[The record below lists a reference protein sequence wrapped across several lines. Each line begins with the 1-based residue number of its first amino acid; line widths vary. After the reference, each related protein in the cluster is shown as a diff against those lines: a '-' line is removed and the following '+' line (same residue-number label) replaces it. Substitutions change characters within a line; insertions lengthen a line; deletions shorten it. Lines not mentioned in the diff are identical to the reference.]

1 MESYPHTVVL
11 LPIKLIAMPA
21 KGADYSQRLK
31 TPAILKFIKG
41 GLPVL
46 ILIVCLLLQT
56 TAPAQQLVVY
66 PPPQGIIYSQHNDD
80 YTVRVRK
87 PGGEW
92 MDVFEYNVKVDADKV
107 QNASMV
113 YFDFAGKIEVSVKKN
128 NGELNSV
135 KIRPLS
141 YGIRPVVKGSSIFFT
156 LYQPR
161 KLSLECNGDKL
172 NNLHLF
178 ANAIETQQPNPSD
191 TNVIYFGAGIH
202 TPDNKDLVYRI
213 PSGKTVYIAGGAI
226 VRGKLLCDSVNN
238 VRITGRG
245 ILDQP
250 QRGIEITH
258 SSNVTVEGIIVVN
271 PKHYTVYCGASRHI
285 VIRNIKSF
293 SCAGWSD
300 GIDLM
305 SCSDVVINDVFMRNS
320 DDCIAI
326 YGHRWDY
333 FGSARNYTISNS
345 ILWADVAH
353 PINIGL
359 HGDTRFTGDTLE
371 QFVFK
376 NIDILEH
383 DEDDPDYEGCIA
395 ITDGDLNLVRNIR
408 FEDIRIDDF
417 EEGKLINFRTVYN
430 KKYNTGPGK
439 GIQNV
444 SLKNISYKGSN
455 TGGSVIDGID
465 SAHIVEG
472 ITFENLRINGK
483 LILNAVAGRIRI
495 GSFAK
500 NISFKR

>member
-1 MESYPHTVVL
+1 
-11 LPIKLIAMPA
+11 MPG
-21 KGADYSQRLK
+21 KGQEYSCRLNA
-31 TPAILKFIKG
+31 PAIFKLTKSRPH
-41 GLPVL
+41 GLVL
-46 ILIVCLLLQT
+46 VLCLLLQSAT
-56 TAPAQQLVVY
+56 RAQQLVVY
-66 PPPQGIIYSQHNDD
+66 PAPQGIIYSQHNDD

-107 QNASMV
+107 QNASMA
-113 YFDFAGKIEVSVKKN
+113 YFDFSGKIEVSVRKN
-128 NGELNSV
+128 NGELKSV
-135 KIRPLS
+135 KIRPSS
-141 YGIRPVVKGSSIFFT
+141 YGIHPVVNGNSILFT
-156 LYQPR
+156 LCRPR
-161 KLSLECNGDKL
+161 KLSVECNGDKL
-172 NNLHLF
+172 SNLHLF
-178 ANAIETQQPNPSD
+178 ANAIETHQPSPSD
-191 TNVIYFGAGIH
+191 TNLIYFGPGIH

-238 VRITGRG
+238 VHITGRG

-258 SSNVTVEGIIVVN
+258 SVNVTVEGIIVVN
-271 PKHYTVYCGASRHI
+271 PKHYTVYGGASRHI
-285 VIRNIKSF
+285 IIRNIKSF
-293 SCAGWSD
+293 SCVGWSD

-305 SCSDVVINDVFMRNS
+305 SCSDVAIDDVFMRNS

-326 YGHRWDY
+326 YGHRWKY
-333 FGSARNYTISNS
+333 FGSARNYTITNS

-371 QFVFK
+371 QFLFK

-395 ITDGDLNLVRNIR
+395 ITDGDLNLVRNIH

-439 GIQNV
+439 GIQGI
-444 SLKNISYKGSN
+444 SLKNISYNGSN
-455 TGGSVIDGID
+455 TGGSIIDGID
-465 SAHIVEG
+465 STHIVKG
-472 ITFENLRINGK
+472 VMFENLRINGK
-483 LILNAVAGRIRI
+483 LILDAASGRITV
-495 GSFAK
+495 GPFAK
-500 NISFKR
+500 AVSFKK

>member
-1 MESYPHTVVL
+1 
-11 LPIKLIAMPA
+11 MPA
-21 KGADYSQRLK
+21 NGQGYSRRLK
-31 TPAILKFIKG
+31 TPADLKFFKA
-41 GLPVL
+41 GLPGL
-46 ILIVCLLLQT
+46 ILSVCLLLQAGT
-56 TAPAQQLVVY
+56 KAQQLVVY
-66 PPPQGIIYSQHNDD
+66 PAPQGIIYSQHNDD

-107 QNASMV
+107 QNASMA
-113 YFDFAGKIEVSVKKN
+113 YFDFSGKVEISVKKN
-128 NGELNSV
+128 NGELNTV

-141 YGIRPVVKGSSIFFT
+141 YGIHPVVKGNTILFT
-156 LYQPR
+156 LHQPR
-161 KLSLECNGDKL
+161 KLSVECNGDKL

-178 ANAIETQQPNPSD
+178 ANAVETRQPSPSD
-191 TNVIYFGAGIH
+191 TNIIYFGPGIH
-202 TPDNKDLVYRI
+202 TPDNKDQLYKI

-226 VRGKLLCDSVNN
+226 VRGKLVCDSVSN
-238 VRITGRG
+238 VLITGRG

-250 QRGIEITH
+250 QRGIEITR
-258 SSNVTVEGIIVVN
+258 STNVTVEGIIVVN
-271 PKHYTVYCGASRHI
+271 PKHYTVYGGASRHI
-285 VIRNIKSF
+285 IIRNIKSF
-293 SCAGWSD
+293 SCVGWSD

-305 SCSDVVINDVFMRNS
+305 SCSDITIDDVFMRNS

-333 FGSARNYTISNS
+333 FGSARNYTITNS

-359 HGDTRFTGDTLE
+359 HGDTRFTGDTIE
-371 QFVFK
+371 HIFFK

-395 ITDGDLNLVRNIR
+395 ITDGDLNLVRNIH

-439 GIQNV
+439 GIEDIY
-444 SLKNISYKGSN
+444 LKNISYNGNNTAGSI
-455 TGGSVIDGID
+455 IDGID
-465 SAHIVEG
+465 SAHIVQG
-472 ITFENLRINGK
+472 IVFENLRINGK
-483 LILNAVAGRIRI
+483 LILDAAAGGIKI
-495 GSFAK
+495 GPFAK
-500 NISFKR
+500 DVRFRASALQDMPTNR